1 MININ
6 GIIVKSKEELEKVI
20 ANLPEAQK
28 EILRN
33 EFDGRP
39 NVKKQSA
46 SEKDYNK
53 YLKRAAAKDKIIA
66 EMATE
71 NMERVRAGK
80 WSVPDLVELTQ
91 NTDLKLVL
99 DDISTLSFELAAT
112 KLSSIR
118 HRLLTEDIRKGWIA
132 KLQANY
138 YNE

>member
-1 MININ
+1 MLNIN
-6 GIIVKSKEELEKVI
+6 GIIIRNKEDLEKVI
-20 ANLPEAQK
+20 SRLPESQK

-33 EFDGRP
+33 EFDGRT
-39 NVKKQSA
+39 NNKVQSA

-53 YLKRAAAKDKIIA
+53 YLKRASAKDKIIA

-71 NMERVRAGK
+71 NMERVRSGK
-80 WSVPDLVELTQ
+80 WTVPDLIELTQ

-99 DDISTLSFELAAT
+99 DDISTLSFELAAN
-112 KLSSIR
+112 KLSAIR
-118 HRLLTEDIRKGWIA
+118 HRLLTDSIKKGWIA